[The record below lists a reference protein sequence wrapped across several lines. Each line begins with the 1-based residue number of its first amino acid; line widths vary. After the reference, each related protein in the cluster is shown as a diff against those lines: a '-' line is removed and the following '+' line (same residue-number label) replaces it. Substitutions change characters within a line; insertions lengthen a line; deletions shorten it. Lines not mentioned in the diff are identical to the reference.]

1 MRFVSP
7 LPSIFLDFNL
17 PRGWRKYLAFQFVC
31 RTNREPRPC
40 YEIETR
46 GETLDRLRLSNDVIT
61 RIYVNYWNCL
71 QIPLTLPYVRIRI
84 LFRRSMKARR
94 LGNFMAEY
102 RPFLESWIYLGLTSP
117 RVECNLRLIK
127 LEIDFRK
134 IVTKNLK
141 ERKKEDDKT

>member
-7 LPSIFLDFNL
+7 PLPIFLDFNL

-102 RPFLESWIYLGLTSP
+102 RPFLESWIYLGLTSD
-117 RVECNLRLIK
+117 RRCRYLLASSVIY
-127 LEIDFRK
+127 D
-134 IVTKNLK
+134 
-141 ERKKEDDKT
+141 